1 MERSKFTKKIVLV
14 ATIVAGMGF
23 LLSSLVGLWNLVQTP
38 APMRTSI
45 SSQNA
50 QIETQANGYL
60 EVLQKEPKNATAIQ
74 GLENVVR
81 YYVQT
86 GNKSKTIQYL
96 EKLVVA
102 APEAKN
108 VAEYKKSLAELK
120 SPSSPAPKA
129 AK

>member
-14 ATIVAGMGF
+14 ATIVAGTGF
-23 LLSSLVGLWNLVQTP
+23 LLSSLVGLWNLVQAP
-38 APMRTSI
+38 APMRASI

-50 QIETQANGYL
+50 QVETQANGYL
-60 EVLQKEPKNATAIQ
+60 QVLQKEPKNATAIQ

-108 VAEYKKSLAELK
+108 VAEYKKSLTELK
-120 SPSSPAPKA
+120 SPTPPSPKA
-129 AK
+129 K